1 MGDREFMLPGVILF
15 RVTET
20 VRNKLLG
27 GIRVG
32 IGSGVKPAPEVR
44 RGGVFKGVQRKGTVT

>member
-1 MGDREFMLPGVILF
+1 MLPDVILF